1 MLSVNFTASTELN
14 LFRDSIIRNDVLFI
28 FLASTAQTFFSDSII
43 RNYVLLI
50 LQHQLNKPFL
60 VTVLG
65 IIRNNVQLSLQHQLN

>member
-14 LFRDSIIRNDVLFI
+14 LFSDSFIRNNVQL
-28 FLASTAQTFFSDSII
+28 S
-43 RNYVLLI
+43 

-65 IIRNNVQLSLQHQLN
+65 IIRNNVQLSLEHQLN